1 MKNRI
6 EKANK
11 TKFDYVCR
19 GLGVFGFILIV
30 ATVVIG
36 GSTLNTISNENKTL
50 TNLINIQEETTNKT
64 QNAKNNEEIVNS
76 NIEIIIE

>member
-19 GLGVFGFILIV
+19 GLGVFGFILII

-64 QNAKNNEEIVNS
+64 QNAKSNDEIVNS
-76 NIEIIIE
+76 NMEIIIE